1 MFIFF
6 FWGGKATPPSPSPS
20 FTYAADS
27 RLYSC
32 GECMVAFKIRLLLLS
47 SKERSPYRRVSVIC
61 KSFLSEMF
69 DKNVST
75 ANWILKPMFEFV
87 LIKLT

>member
-1 MFIFF
+1 
-6 FWGGKATPPSPSPS
+6 
-20 FTYAADS
+20 
-27 RLYSC
+27 
-32 GECMVAFKIRLLLLS
+32 MVAFKMRVLLLS
-47 SKERSPYRRVSVIC
+47 SKERSPYRRASVIC

-75 ANWILKPMFEFV
+75 ENWVLKAMFEFV